1 MLRRLYSLF
10 AVIAVLFACASIA
23 PSARAA
29 DAVPAAAATPV
40 VGYKLYPGD
49 LLHIQVFD
57 NPDLETDIRVPDT
70 GTITFPLIGQ
80 VKELVGRTVEDFTN
94 ELSRRLMDG
103 YLRQA
108 VVTITVKDFGKRLA
122 TVMGSVMHPGPVS
135 LDPLRVTTAMQAI
148 GEAGGFSD
156 DANRIGAMVIR
167 DDLHTHEKV
176 ALQVPKGDK
185 PSDLIKDIVLE
196 PGDIIIVPRLD
207 RVFILG
213 QVTKPGAVNLPSQE
227 PLTVSKAVSLAGG
240 FDKFAKQSNVQLI
253 RTGQKVQEV
262 DVRKILTGDSREE
275 DPKLNPGDTV
285 YVPESRF

>member
-1 MLRRLYSLF
+1 M
-10 AVIAVLFACASIA
+10 IALGALLLW
-23 PSARAA
+23 SANLSAGEAA
-29 DAVPAAAATPV
+29 PAAVA
-40 VGYKLYPGD
+40 GYRLYPGD

-80 VKELVGRTVEDFTN
+80 VRELVGRTVEDFTN
-94 ELSRRLMDG
+94 ELSKRLMDG

-122 TVMGSVMHPGPVS
+122 TVMGSVTHPGPVA

-148 GEAGGFSD
+148 GDAGGFND

-167 DDLHTHEKV
+167 DNPHTNEKI

-185 PSDLIKDIVLE
+185 ASDLVKDIVLE

-240 FDKFAKQSNVQLI
+240 FDKFAKQGNVQLI

>member
-1 MLRRLYSLF
+1 MIYRSGTLITVL
-10 AVIAVLFACASIA
+10 AIAIALSSASA
-23 PSARAA
+23 AERTA
-29 DAVPAAAATPV
+29 DASVPPASAV

-122 TVMGSVMHPGPVS
+122 TVMGSVTHPGPVS

-167 DDLHTHEKV
+167 DNPQTDEKL

-185 PSDLIKDIVLE
+185 PSDLVKDIVLE

-253 RTGQKVQEV
+253 RSGQKVQEV
-262 DVRKILTGDSREE
+262 DVRKILTGDSREA